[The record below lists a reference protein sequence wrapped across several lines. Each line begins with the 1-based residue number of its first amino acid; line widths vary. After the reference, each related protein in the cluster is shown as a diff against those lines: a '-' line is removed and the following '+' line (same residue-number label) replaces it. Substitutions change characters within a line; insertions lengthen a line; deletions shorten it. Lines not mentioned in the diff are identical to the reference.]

1 MDKELQVKRRQ
12 KVETG
17 GTETY
22 TVSLVSEDS
31 LVRLTVRSKDADLF
45 QIFKKDA
52 WIPITI
58 GADPQTTLDETPGAG
73 N

>member
-45 QIFKKDA
+45 QVFKKDA
-52 WIPITI
+52 WIPIRI
-58 GADPQTTLDETPGAG
+58 GTDPQTTLDETAGAQ
-73 N
+73 

>member
-1 MDKELQVKRRQ
+1 VDIELLVNRRQ

-17 GTETY
+17 GTESY
-22 TVSLVSEDS
+22 TVSLVSEDR
-31 LVRLTVRSKDADLF
+31 LVRLTVRSKNADLF

-58 GADPQTTLDETPGAG
+58 GPDPQTTLDETPGTS
-73 N
+73 

>member
-22 TVSLVSEDS
+22 TVSLVSEVS

-45 QIFKKDA
+45 QVFKKA
-52 WIPITI
+52 
-58 GADPQTTLDETPGAG
+58 PGSR
-73 N
+73 